1 MNRQQMIALMKRK
14 LSDALDHYQELV
26 NEAEMMEDLIEDYRE
41 QIEELEKVV
50 IVTWKQRA

>member
-1 MNRQQMIALMKRK
+1 MKRK